1 MNILVTCS
9 YWYYADFSTSFV
21 HAQAKAYAAAGQHV
35 RVLIPLPLGSRR
47 LPEGAVK
54 LSPLLHR
61 LDLDGVEIYYLT
73 TLSLSNFGSRRFGG
87 RSLNTQTAICALRSQ
102 FKLLTQGF
110 RPDIV
115 HAHAF
120 GYGSE
125 MGAWLRRRL
134 GCPLVVTT
142 HGGDANTPL
151 GEGKTAYIR
160 SQCESADA
168 VIAVSSIL
176 AERIRA
182 CGVRPPVSAV
192 YNGFHAEYIASAE
205 KRRKSLLQV
214 GNLVP
219 SKHNG
224 DTLRAVARLRERYP
238 DISLTVVGDG
248 AERGRL
254 EALTREL
261 GLMDCVTFLGRL
273 PNQETLTEMAKAEIF
288 VMPSYPEG
296 FGIVYLE
303 AMASGCV
310 TIGTKG
316 EGIDGFIRDGE
327 NGFLVPPDDVD
338 AIVQTIDRCFQSP
351 ALGESIAAAGR
362 RDAKRQT
369 WAHNA
374 QQYIQLFKELRGD

>member
-9 YWYYADFSTSFV
+9 YWYYADFSMSFV

-35 RVLIPLPLGSRR
+35 RVLIPLPLGRR

-61 LDLDGVEIYYLT
+61 LDIDGVEIYYLT
-73 TLSLSNFGSRRFGG
+73 ALSLSNFGNRRFGG

-102 FKLLTQGF
+102 LKLLTQEF
-110 RPDIV
+110 HPDII

-125 MGAWLRRRL
+125 VGAWLKQRL
-134 GCPLVVTT
+134 SCPLVVTT

-151 GEGKTAYIR
+151 GEGNTAYIR

-182 CGVRPPVSAV
+182 CGVRPPVSTI

-224 DTLRAVARLRERYP
+224 DTLRAVARLRKRYP

-273 PNQETLTEMAKAEIF
+273 PNQETLAEMAKAEIF

-327 NGFLVPPDDVD
+327 NGFLVPLDDVD
-338 AIVQTIDRCFQSP
+338 AIVEMVDRCFQSP
-351 ALGESIAAAGR
+351 ALEESIVAAGR

-374 QQYIQLFKELRGD
+374 ERYIQLFKELQI

>member
-9 YWYYADFSTSFV
+9 YWYYADFSMSFV

-87 RSLNTQTAICALRSQ
+87 RSLNTQTAICTLHSQ
-102 FKLLTQGF
+102 LKLLTQGF

-115 HAHAF
+115 HAHTF

-125 MGAWLRRRL
+125 MGAWLRQRL

-151 GEGKTAYIR
+151 GEGNSAYIR
-160 SQCESADA
+160 SQCESANA
-168 VIAVSSIL
+168 VITVSSIL

-182 CGVRPPVSAV
+182 CGVRPPVSTV

-205 KRRKSLLQV
+205 KRRKSLIQV
-214 GNLVP
+214 GNLVS
-219 SKHNG
+219 SKHNS

-238 DISLTVVGDG
+238 DIFLTVVGDG

-327 NGFLVPPDDVD
+327 NGFLVPPDDPD
-338 AIVQTIDRCFQSP
+338 AIVDVIDWCLSHP
-351 ALGESIAAAGR
+351 AEADAIAQRGKADALALTWGR
-362 RDAKRQT
+362 
-369 WAHNA
+369 NA
-374 QQYIQLFKELRGD
+374 EQYIKLFEELMK

>member
-9 YWYYADFSTSFV
+9 YWYYADFSCSFI
-21 HAQAKAYAAAGQHV
+21 HAQAMAYAAAGQRV

-47 LPEGAVK
+47 LPEGTVRIV
-54 LSPLLHR
+54 PGLHR
-61 LDLDGVEIYYLT
+61 LKRDGVEIDYVT
-73 TLSLSNFGSRRFGG
+73 ALSLSNFGNHRVGDY
-87 RSLNTQTAICALRSQ
+87 SLNTYAAIVAFRRL
-102 FKLLTQGF
+102 LPALTQDF
-110 RPDIV
+110 QPDVV
-115 HAHAF
+115 HAHTF
-120 GYGSE
+120 GYGSAV
-125 MGAWLRRRL
+125 GSWLSQKL

-151 GEGKTAYIR
+151 GEGDTAYIR

-182 CGVRPPVSAV
+182 CGVRPPVSTI
-192 YNGFHAEYIASAE
+192 YNGFHAEYIASVE

-219 SKHNG
+219 SKHNS

-238 DISLTVVGDG
+238 DIFLTVVGDG

-261 GLMDCVTFLGRL
+261 GLADCVAFLGRL
-273 PNQETLTEMAKAEIF
+273 PNQGTLSEMAKSEIF

-310 TIGTKG
+310 TIGTEG
-316 EGIDGFIRDGE
+316 EGIADVIRSGE
-327 NGFLVPPDDVD
+327 NGFLVPPNDPN
-338 AIVQTIDRCFQSP
+338 AIVKVIDWCLTHPEEAAVIAERGKED
-351 ALGESIAAAGR
+351 ALR
-362 RDAKRQT
+362 LT
-369 WAHNA
+369 WVHNA
-374 QQYIQLFKELRGD
+374 AQYIQLFEELRT

>member
-9 YWYYADFSTSFV
+9 YWYYADFSMSFI
-21 HAQAKAYAAAGQHV
+21 HAQAKAYAAAGQYV

-73 TLSLSNFGSRRFGG
+73 ALSLSNFGNRRFFG

-102 FKLLTQGF
+102 LKLLTQGF

-125 MGAWLRRRL
+125 MGSWLSQRL
-134 GCPLVVTT
+134 DCPLVVTT
-142 HGGDANTPL
+142 HGSDANTPL

-160 SQCESADA
+160 FQSKSADA
-168 VIAVSSIL
+168 IIAVSSVL

-182 CGVRPPVSAV
+182 CGVRPPVSTI
-192 YNGFHAEYIASAE
+192 YNGFHAEYIASVE

-219 SKHNG
+219 SKHNS
-224 DTLRAVARLRERYP
+224 DTLRAVARLRKRYP

-261 GLMDCVTFLGRL
+261 GLENCVTFLGRL
-273 PNQETLTEMAKAEIF
+273 PNQEALAEMAKAEIF

-310 TIGTKG
+310 SIGTKG
-316 EGIDGFIRDGE
+316 EGIDGFIRDGK

-351 ALGESIAAAGR
+351 ALEESISAAGR

-374 QQYIQLFKELRGD
+374 EQYIQLFKELRGD

>member
-1 MNILVTCS
+1 M
-9 YWYYADFSTSFV
+9 
-21 HAQAKAYAAAGQHV
+21 
-35 RVLIPLPLGSRR
+35 
-47 LPEGAVK
+47 
-54 LSPLLHR
+54 
-61 LDLDGVEIYYLT
+61 
-73 TLSLSNFGSRRFGG
+73 
-87 RSLNTQTAICALRSQ
+87 
-102 FKLLTQGF
+102 

-151 GEGKTAYIR
+151 GEGNTAYIR

-182 CGVRPPVSAV
+182 SGVRPPVSTV
-192 YNGFHAEYIASAE
+192 YNGFHTEYIASAE
-205 KRRKSLLQV
+205 KRRKSLIQV
-214 GNLVP
+214 GNLVS
-219 SKHNG
+219 SKHND
-224 DTLRAVARLRERYP
+224 DTLRAVARLRKRYP

-327 NGFLVPPDDVD
+327 NGFLVPPDDPD
-338 AIVQTIDRCFQSP
+338 AIVDVIDWCLSHP
-351 ALGESIAAAGR
+351 AEADAIAQRGKA
-362 RDAKRQT
+362 DALALT
-369 WAHNA
+369 WDRNA
-374 QQYIQLFKELRGD
+374 EQYIKLFEELMK

>member
-9 YWYYADFSTSFV
+9 YWYYADFSCSFI
-21 HAQAKAYAAAGQHV
+21 HAQAMAYAAAGQRV
-35 RVLIPLPLGSRR
+35 RVLIPLPLGRR
-47 LPEGAVK
+47 LPGGTVRIV
-54 LSPLLHR
+54 PGLHR
-61 LDLDGVEIYYLT
+61 LERDGVEIDYVT
-73 TLSLSNFGSRRFGG
+73 ALSLSNFGCHRVGDH
-87 RSLNTQTAICALRSQ
+87 SLNTYAAIVAFRRL
-102 FKLLTQGF
+102 LPVLTQDF
-110 RPDIV
+110 QPDVV
-115 HAHAF
+115 HAHTF

-125 MGAWLRRRL
+125 VGAWLSQKL

-151 GEGKTAYIR
+151 GEGDTAYIR

-182 CGVRPPVSAV
+182 CDVKPPVFTV
-192 YNGFHAEYIASAE
+192 YNGFRTEHIAVAK
-205 KRRKSLLQV
+205 KRCKSLIQV
-214 GNLVP
+214 GNLVS
-219 SKHNG
+219 SKHND

-238 DISLTVVGDG
+238 DIFLTVVGDG

-261 GLMDCVTFLGRL
+261 GLADCVAFLGRL
-273 PNQETLTEMAKAEIF
+273 PNQGTLSEMAKAEIF

-351 ALGESIAAAGR
+351 ALEESIAAAGR
-362 RDAKRQT
+362 RDAMRQT

-374 QQYIQLFKELRGD
+374 ERYIQLFKELQI

>member
-9 YWYYADFSTSFV
+9 YWYYADFSMSFI

-61 LDLDGVEIYYLT
+61 HDLDGVEIYYLT

-87 RSLNTQTAICALRSQ
+87 RSLNTQTAICALHAQ
-102 FKLLTQGF
+102 LKLLTQGF

-125 MGAWLRRRL
+125 MGAWLRQRL

-142 HGGDANTPL
+142 HGGDANTLL
-151 GEGKTAYIR
+151 GEGNTAYIR

-182 CGVRPPVSAV
+182 CGVRPPVSTV
-192 YNGFHAEYIASAE
+192 YNGFHAEYTASAE

-219 SKHNG
+219 SKHND
-224 DTLRAVARLRERYP
+224 DTLHAVARLRKRYP

-273 PNQETLTEMAKAEIF
+273 PNQETLLEMAKAEIF

-310 TIGTKG
+310 TIGTRG

-351 ALGESIAAAGR
+351 VLEESIAAVGR

-374 QQYIQLFKELRGD
+374 EQYIQLFKELRGN

>member
-9 YWYYADFSTSFV
+9 YWYYAGFSMSFI
-21 HAQAKAYAAAGQHV
+21 HAQAKAYAAAGQYV

-73 TLSLSNFGSRRFGG
+73 ALSLSNFGNRRFFG

-102 FKLLTQGF
+102 LKLLTQGF

-125 MGAWLRRRL
+125 MGSWLSLRL
-134 GCPLVVTT
+134 DCSLVVTT
-142 HGGDANTPL
+142 HGSDANTPL
-151 GEGKTAYIR
+151 GEGDTAYIR

-182 CGVRPPVSAV
+182 CDVKPPVFTI
-192 YNGFHAEYIASAE
+192 YNGFRTEHIAAAK
-205 KRRKSLLQV
+205 KRCKSLIQV
-214 GNLVP
+214 GNLVS
-219 SKHNG
+219 SKHND
-224 DTLRAVARLRERYP
+224 DTIRAVARLRERYP
-238 DISLTVVGDG
+238 DIFLTVVGDG

-261 GLMDCVTFLGRL
+261 GLADCVAFLGRL
-273 PNQETLTEMAKAEIF
+273 PNQGTLSEMAKAEIF

-351 ALGESIAAAGR
+351 ALEESISAAGQ

-374 QQYIQLFKELRGD
+374 EQYIQLFEELRT